1 MRGTAA
7 SVDSILKGRLGYV
20 PPRGGV
26 KGAAGCGVDFRE
38 RGRYD
43 AAYTRALIDLAI
55 VAMIPARFGSTRLPG
70 KPLSDINGKPMIQ
83 HVHER
88 VRRARRPDRVLVA
101 TDDER
106 IAAVV
111 RGFGGEVVMT
121 SPDHATGTDRLA
133 EAARG
138 TDAEIVINVQ
148 GDEPLV
154 DPDGI
159 DAAVEAV
166 ARDPGLDISTLSLPL
181 RDLEEMLSP
190 SVVKVVSDARGLAL
204 YFSRSPIPLV
214 REGASDFRAAAAAA
228 VARGL
233 ARKHVGLYV
242 YRRSSLLR
250 FAALP
255 PSPLEMAEGLEQ
267 LRALENGMRI
277 RVVEREGAAGPAVDT
292 AEDLERVRALIAAQ
306 AAH

>member
-1 MRGTAA
+1 
-7 SVDSILKGRLGYV
+7 
-20 PPRGGV
+20 
-26 KGAAGCGVDFRE
+26 
-38 RGRYD
+38 
-43 AAYTRALIDLAI
+43 
-55 VAMIPARFGSTRLPG
+55 
-70 KPLSDINGKPMIQ
+70 MIQ

-88 VRRARRPDRVLVA
+88 VQRARRPDRVLVA

-133 EAARG
+133 EAARV

-148 GDEPLV
+148 GDEPLL

-159 DAAVEAV
+159 DAAVEAL
-166 ARDPGLDISTLSLPL
+166 ARDPGLDIATLSLPL
-181 RDLEEMLSP
+181 RDAEEMLSP
-190 SVVKVVSDARGLAL
+190 SVVKVVCDARGEAL
-204 YFSRSPIPLV
+204 YFSRGPIPLV
-214 REGASDFRAAAAAA
+214 RQGASSDLRAAAAAA
-228 VARGL
+228 VALGL
-233 ARKHVGLYV
+233 ARKHVGIYV
-242 YRRSSLLR
+242 YRRPSLLR

-255 PSPLEMAEGLEQ
+255 PSPLEAAEGLEQ

-292 AEDLERVRALIAAQ
+292 AEDLERVRALMAAK